1 MLEMNKQVIAFV
13 KVSVKINNMNTK
25 KTDELDDK
33 TQAYLEFYFQPL
45 EQADEELDDVNLL
58 EDLVEDD

>member
-1 MLEMNKQVIAFV
+1 
-13 KVSVKINNMNTK
+13 MNTK
-25 KTDELDDK
+25 KTDQLDDE

-45 EQADEELDDVNLL
+45 EEGEEELDDVDTL